1 MNKWFV
7 SSIALCAVGGV
18 VFAQGVGRPEGVPG
32 AIPGDPGVRQ
42 GLGVMRGMGG
52 GASVAASDRYVY
64 VLRGDTLMQLS
75 VDGLRVVG
83 QTKLPS
89 VASDFR
95 GGEGGGRRDRNA
107 QPPSVD

>member
-7 SSIALCAVGGV
+7 GFASMLMIGGV
-18 VFAQGVGRPEGVPG
+18 VYAQGFGRPENVPG
-32 AIPGDPGVRQ
+32 QVPGEPGVRQ
-42 GLGVMRGMGG
+42 GLGVMRGLGG

-75 VDGLRVVG
+75 VDGLKVVG

-89 VASDFR
+89 VAGDTR
-95 GGEGGGRRDRNA
+95 GGEGGGRRNRDA
-107 QPPSVD
+107 QPPTVD

>member
-7 SSIALCAVGGV
+7 GLAAMFAVGGV
-18 VFAQGVGRPEGVPG
+18 VYAQGFGRPDAVPG
-32 AIPGDPGVRQ
+32 QVPGEPGVRQ
-42 GLGVMRGMGG
+42 GLGVMRGLGG
-52 GASVAASDRYVY
+52 GASVAASDRFVY

-75 VDGLRVVG
+75 VDGLKVVS

-89 VASDFR
+89 VNGEGR

-107 QPPSVD
+107 QPPTVD